1 MFLNSIV
8 VSAILTVLATALFAE
23 DETASIGGFEKD
35 RQGWEYNGGWEFKG
49 AAGNIAIDRETKK
62 SGEASLKLHGDFSK
76 GGSYVAAVKKL
87 SMEIKSLSFSVRTS
101 GADGFDMRIK
111 DKSGQVFQYK
121 MPLAANEEWQ
131 AVTKDDFEKADGSWG
146 GKNDK
151 KFHPPATEIW
161 IMNGR
166 QHLGEGQSSGDLW
179 IDDVEVVRE
188 KEIILPPRPMPEGVS
203 IPKDSI
209 FGFCG
214 HMMHNDLF
222 YGPDKFSPYWR
233 LEYTLPL
240 LVEGGFGCMREPLY
254 QGFFVDDG
262 DKINESKEKNRR
274 QVEQYLAMYSK
285 AGIRVLLCPMFTKST
300 NPGFDGFFNWLAQ
313 LPAKYPAVS
322 GYELHNEPNL
332 KFFWGGSAEDYA
344 AACKAATKI
353 LKGKNPDVPVVIGS
367 ISHLWW
373 GPGIEFLKKALMAG
387 ALDGADGISTH
398 PYRKDIAPEGGD
410 MHCDKLD
417 PNGLETELADFW
429 AMIQTYNKSNQ
440 DLGLYFTEF
449 GYSSGNG
456 KGAFAPEQTQGISS
470 ADLQAD
476 YLTRMILVFFDARL
490 TGIPIKGLY
499 WYDLKC
505 DGKDPEELE
514 HNFGLVNYDTATAKP
529 GLKAYS
535 RIAKTFGS
543 VSDFAKVPA
552 ASRFDKNDDLVKR
565 FCWKKLPGGELYFAF
580 WRLDQLQK
588 ENKDFSADLDF
599 TLPEGFEVALVEL
612 QDLGDDTLKPMKYE
626 VANGKLRIPLEVKIR
641 ASWLIIKPKPAQSM
655 KIQIQHPEKPPEVV
669 PCSKYLDIEYKK
681 SAERSL
687 ATYKWGDQ

>member
-1 MFLNSIV
+1 
-8 VSAILTVLATALFAE
+8 
-23 DETASIGGFEKD
+23 
-35 RQGWEYNGGWEFKG
+35 
-49 AAGNIAIDRETKK
+49 
-62 SGEASLKLHGDFSK
+62 
-76 GGSYVAAVKKL
+76 
-87 SMEIKSLSFSVRTS
+87 
-101 GADGFDMRIK
+101 
-111 DKSGQVFQYK
+111 
-121 MPLAANEEWQ
+121 
-131 AVTKDDFEKADGSWG
+131 
-146 GKNDK
+146 
-151 KFHPPATEIW
+151 
-161 IMNGR
+161 
-166 QHLGEGQSSGDLW
+166 
-179 IDDVEVVRE
+179 
-188 KEIILPPRPMPEGVS
+188 
-203 IPKDSI
+203 
-209 FGFCG
+209 
-214 HMMHNDLF
+214 MMHNDIF

-254 QGFFVDDG
+254 QGFFADDG
-262 DKINESKEKNRR
+262 DKINESKEKNRS

-300 NPGFDGFFNWLAQ
+300 NPGFDDFFNWLAQ

-367 ISHLWW
+367 ISHMWW
-373 GPGIEFLKKALMAG
+373 GPGIEFLQKALIAG

-429 AMIQTYNKSNQ
+429 AMIQTYNKSNR

-470 ADLQAD
+470 TDLQAD

-490 TGIPIKGLY
+490 KGIPIKGLY

-505 DGKDPEELE
+505 DGKDPEDLE

-543 VSDFAKVPA
+543 VSEFEKVPA
-552 ASRFDKNDDLVKR
+552 ASRFDKNDDLVNR
-565 FCWKKLPGGELYFAF
+565 FCWKKLPDGSLYFAF
-580 WRLDQLQK
+580 WRLD
-588 ENKDFSADLDF
+588 
-599 TLPEGFEVALVEL
+599 
-612 QDLGDDTLKPMKYE
+612 
-626 VANGKLRIPLEVKIR
+626 
-641 ASWLIIKPKPAQSM
+641 
-655 KIQIQHPEKPPEVV
+655 
-669 PCSKYLDIEYKK
+669 
-681 SAERSL
+681 
-687 ATYKWGDQ
+687 